1 MLLKLRKDSP
11 KEVRQNKMV
20 PGVIYG
26 NKFETT
32 SIQVDEKELQQA
44 YNDYGQTVTFKV
56 KLGRKNHLVYI
67 KDLQHDLMN
76 ANRIIHFD
84 LLKVSEDAVLTA
96 NIPVNFIGREIVE
109 GKKLLVNIVQPTVSA
124 QYPAE
129 SGVASFDIDISN
141 LDINDAIHVKDLKV
155 DKDIKILD
163 DPEQMILI
171 VKEPTIV
178 VEEEEETETEITEEV
193 VETEEQE

>member
-109 GKKLLVNIVQPTVSA
+109 GKRLIVNIVLPTVSA

-129 SGVASFDIDISN
+129 SGVASFDVDISD
-141 LDINDAIHVKDLKV
+141 LDINDAIYVKDLKV
-155 DKDIKILD
+155 DKEIKILD

-171 VKEPTIV
+171 VKEPTLV
-178 VEEEEETETEITEEV
+178 VEEEETETETTEEV